1 MDKSVYEYD
10 LEEAQLKQKI
20 LIHYQKAGPG
30 NVISYPLIKKLVLKD
45 IEMERVIHLLEEVS
59 KRGFI
64 TRFKRKGDYEYDLS
78 GDRFLLKGGFIQEFE
93 DKNKLELGK
102 NIGSLFESVLSN
114 SIKYNISEE
123 FCSISDSLN
132 RIVKELEGEDKNWM
146 NVGNSCRITLQEF
159 VKELYKKNKIYLG
172 DDVKR
177 GDVKANLRN
186 LVTNKTDPGKFRDS
200 LKKLIEGIW
209 DHSQPVLHTPA
220 TTKEEALRTF
230 IWTTLCINEIVTLL
244 KST

>member
-10 LEEAQLKQKI
+10 LEEARLKQKI
-20 LIHYQKAGPG
+20 LIYFQKTGTG
-30 NVISYPLIKKLVLKD
+30 NVISYPWIKKNILQD
-45 IEMERVIHLLEEVS
+45 IKMVRVIHLLEEVS

-64 TRFKRKGDYEYDLS
+64 TRFKRKGDYQYDLS

-114 SIKYNISEE
+114 SIEYNISEE
-123 FCSISDSLN
+123 FSSISNRLN
-132 RIVKELEGEDKNWM
+132 KIVKELEGEDKNWM

-159 VKELYKKNKIYLG
+159 VKEINSKGIYLG
-172 DDVKR
+172 EDVKL
-177 GDVKANLRN
+177 GDVKTNLGNLITDKTNPGNFRN
-186 LVTNKTDPGKFRDS
+186 S
-200 LKKLIEGIW
+200 LKKLIGGIW

-230 IWTTLCINEIVTLL
+230 IWTTLCINEIVILL
-244 KST
+244 RSG